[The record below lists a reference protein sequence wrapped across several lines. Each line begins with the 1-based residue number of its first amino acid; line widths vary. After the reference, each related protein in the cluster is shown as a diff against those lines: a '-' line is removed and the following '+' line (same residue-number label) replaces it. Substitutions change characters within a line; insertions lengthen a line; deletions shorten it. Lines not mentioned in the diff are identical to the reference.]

1 MQTHCTAET
10 AGAEIDMQTLE
21 RRVTAVLSSPEGD
34 GVGAGLKL
42 GIVEAVAELL
52 GRSEKALLQ

>member
-1 MQTHCTAET
+1 MQTHCTTET

-52 GRSEKALLQ
+52 GTEKALLQ